1 MAKSTDES
9 RSLVNQAVRK
19 TLKVGESVHAT
30 SLRELAQALGLD
42 PNDPNARVVGTLKSM
57 KFNRTYRR
65 AVRLSTSGSATRSRA
80 FRAKTSSSLGELN
93 KWVRRTCFTKASLC
107 EPGWR

>member
-9 RSLVNQAVRK
+9 RSRVNQAVRK
-19 TLKVGESVHAT
+19 KLEVGESVHAT

-57 KFNRTYRR
+57 KFNRAYRNSAAFELR
-65 AVRLSTSGSATRSRA
+65 FGYKESGVPRQDYTLTRTS
-80 FRAKTSSSLGELN
+80 
-93 KWVRRTCFTKASLC
+93 
-107 EPGWR
+107 

>member
-9 RSLVNQAVRK
+9 RSRVNQAVRK
-19 TLKVGESVHAT
+19 KLEVGESVHAT

-57 KFNRTYRR
+57 KFNRTYRNSAAFDLR
-65 AVRLSTSGSATRSRA
+65 FGYKESGVPRQDFILTRTR
-80 FRAKTSSSLGELN
+80 
-93 KWVRRTCFTKASLC
+93 
-107 EPGWR
+107 